1 MPEATQET
9 EAVMQAMV
17 KMREDYPE
25 VRKLLRN
32 ELEWKYG
39 SRFISRMGVGPAVES

>member
-1 MPEATQET
+1 
-9 EAVMQAMV
+9 MQAMV

-39 SRFISRMGVGPAVES
+39 SSGYLTVSNWLTHTRYINVFVQ

>member
-1 MPEATQET
+1 
-9 EAVMQAMV
+9 MQAMV

-39 SRFISRMGVGPAVES
+39 SRFISRMGAGPAVEWK